1 MKNGGKNKYVA
12 FYNFVQYI
20 IVSKNIDTVKYSV
33 SVFLYV
39 IKCVKRFFS
48 VIYLF
53 FMFSLLLVFIQFREM
68 YKVRFLKDLQ

>member
-1 MKNGGKNKYVA
+1 MKNGGKNKCVA

-20 IVSKNIDTVKYSV
+20 IVNKNIDTVKY
-33 SVFLYV
+33 V
-39 IKCVKRFFS
+39 IKCVKPFFS

-53 FMFSLLLVFIQFREM
+53 FMFSLLLVFIQFREK